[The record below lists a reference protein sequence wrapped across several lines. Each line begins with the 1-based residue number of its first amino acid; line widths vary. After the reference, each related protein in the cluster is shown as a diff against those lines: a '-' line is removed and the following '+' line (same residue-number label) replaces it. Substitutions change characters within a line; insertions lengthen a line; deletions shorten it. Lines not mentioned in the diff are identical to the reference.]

1 MKKIVYLPLDERPCN
16 NTFCQFLAQNNNEI
30 NLVCPPLSILGLKK
44 KPADYQKVATFLTEQ
59 CADADY
65 LILAVDMLL
74 FGGLVPSRLH
84 HMDVEEVSSRIEV
97 IKTVK
102 RNNPELKI
110 FVFSLVMRCPTYS
123 SSDEE
128 PDYYEQYG
136 ERIFKYGVNE
146 HKYLDGLIDKQE
158 YLSQKAL
165 LNVPQSVIEDYTD
178 RRSVNIEV
186 LTEVLKL
193 VGNVIDEFVILQ
205 DDSNPYG
212 YTALDQR
219 IIKKCLSDN
228 NIEIDIYPGSDEGGL
243 TLLAR
248 VLTKIK
254 GYSPK
259 ICPVYPKPECRDVIP
274 LFEDRAVYK
283 SITAQ
288 IESAGCTVSE
298 ENDADIYLFCNLPV
312 GQMLDFC
319 SLYIGKTNGV
329 DNVANKQYVD
339 RDLPKFVSKLT
350 ELHAKGKAVAVADVA
365 YANGGDAE
373 IARMISESVGL
384 LNIAGYAGWNTSS
397 NTLGTVICQTVFYN
411 FFKNTPTHRRFTAER
426 VYEDIAYCS
435 HVRGSVTTNELP
447 KLGYNY
453 FDVGEQRGKV
463 SDVVARQ
470 LDEFVGDNFPEI
482 CTEYKIFDCYM
493 PWSRMFEVGLTV
505 EEKSDAGYKKITT
518 VQKFL
523 SSGIA

>member
-16 NTFCQFLAQNNNEI
+16 NTFCQFLTQDNDEI

-44 KPADYQKVATFLTEQ
+44 KPADYQKISTFLIEQ

-74 FGGLVPSRLH
+74 YGGLVPSRLH
-84 HMDVEEVSSRIEV
+84 HMDVGEVSSRIET
-97 IKTVK
+97 IKTIKV
-102 RNNPELKI
+102 NNPKLKI
-110 FVFSLVMRCPTYS
+110 FAFSLVMRCPTYS

-146 HKYLDGLIDKQE
+146 HKYLDGLIDKQQ
-158 YLSQKAL
+158 YLSQKAM
-165 LNVPQSVIEDYTD
+165 LNVPQTIIKDYTK
-178 RRSVNIEV
+178 RRSVNIEI
-186 LTEVLKL
+186 LTEALKL
-193 VGNVIDEFVILQ
+193 VGDEIDEFVILQ
-205 DDSNPYG
+205 DDSAPYG

-219 IIKKCLSDN
+219 VVKKCLSDN
-228 NIEIDIYPGSDEGGL
+228 NINIDIYPGSDEGGL

-259 ICPVYPKPECRDVIP
+259 ICPVYPQSECKNVIP
-274 LFEDRAVYK
+274 LFEDRAVCK
-283 SITAQ
+283 SIIAQ
-288 IESAGCTVSE
+288 IESAGCVVSD

-319 SLYIGKTNGV
+319 SLYIGKSNGV
-329 DNVANKQYVD
+329 DNVASKQYID
-339 RDLPKFVSKLT
+339 RDLPKFVSKL
-350 ELHAKGKAVAVADVA
+350 AKLYAMGKAVAIADIA
-365 YANGGDAE
+365 FANGGDVE
-373 IARMISESVGL
+373 FARMVSESVGL
-384 LNIAGYAGWNTSS
+384 MNIAGYAGWNTSS
-397 NTLGTVICQTVFYN
+397 NTLGTVICQAVFYN
-411 FFKNTPTHRRFTAER
+411 FFKDTPTHRRFTAER

-435 HVRGSVTTNELP
+435 HVRGDVTANELP

-463 SDVVARQ
+463 SDMVAHN
-470 LDEFVGDNFPEI
+470 LDKFIEDNLPEI
-482 CTEYKIFDCYM
+482 HDGYIIVDCYM
-493 PWSRMFEVGLTV
+493 PWSRMFEVGITV
-505 EEKSDAGYKKITT
+505 KERT
-518 VQKFL
+518 
-523 SSGIA
+523 